1 MVDAGQLRPFRAW
14 LSDRGRVDMRYN
26 RLGFIQQLG
35 TRISPDKLIAML
47 IRPEF
52 AQAPLNLEFLQRCFR
67 FVSEEWP
74 HAVRVKVP
82 DEGFEQRFR
91 ESCDIHLRGWLIA
104 PNREMWLGAGLET
117 LSGTLHEVD
126 IVARTNGTT
135 AAAELKNLGGR
146 PGKNDIIVFFAKILD
161 YVLANP
167 QLMLQDVCLA
177 FLSRTSFD
185 DRGLAACLGLGIHP
199 VASDIR
205 PLPVLINNAR
215 AMQAELDRGLA
226 VSPETQNDFE
236 TLCVQLNRLGLALGE
251 TWFNSRFRYNSSESI
266 VAWVVEPIQVDELA
280 QDLRQAN
287 SDFIA
292 IYDRFRRA
300 KGAGDA

>member
-1 MVDAGQLRPFRAW
+1 M
-14 LSDRGRVDMRYN
+14 GRVDMEYN
-26 RLGFIQQLG
+26 GMDFIRQLG
-35 TRISPDKLIAML
+35 IRILPDKQIAML

-52 AQAPLNLEFLQRCFR
+52 APAPLTLEFLHRCFR

-91 ESCDIHLRGWLIA
+91 ESCDLHLRGWLIA
-104 PNREMWLGAGLET
+104 PIREMWLGAGLET

-135 AAAELKNLGGR
+135 AVAELKNLGGR

-205 PLPVLINNAR
+205 PLPILVNNAR
-215 AMQAELDRGLA
+215 AMQVELDRGLA

-236 TLCVQLNRLGLALGE
+236 TFCVQLNRLGLVLRE
-251 TWFNSRFRYNSSESI
+251 TWFNSRFRHNSSESI
-266 VAWVVEPIQVDELA
+266 LAWVVEPIQVDDLA
-280 QDLRQAN
+280 RDLRQVN
-287 SDFIA
+287 SEFTA
-292 IYDRFRRA
+292 IYNRFCRA
-300 KGAGDA
+300 QGAGDS